1 LGRWRGGWSRGD
13 NRRQGRCAAGEI
25 RRRGGEATGSGVR
38 REEMSSIWRRRRPG
52 ETQRGAHGVDLAAV
66 SIQGEEKAWGS
77 CEASKVS
84 PMPRR
89 RCRRSGRGVEE
100 RRGDERER
108 ARQRRSPGVSG
119 GTTLASAGGAGSS
132 LSDAA
137 SRGGG
142 MRNRRMW
149 ATAAAPR
156 IGERRRR
163 FRFWV
168 VERMRWRGGWGHSGK
183 TWPSCAR
190 CDWKDACGGGLTRGI
205 QEKSR
210 RKTSLSFILYIYR
223 VFIFYTLGME

>member
-1 LGRWRGGWSRGD
+1 LG
-13 NRRQGRCAAGEI
+13 
-25 RRRGGEATGSGVR
+25 
-38 REEMSSIWRRRRPG
+38 
-52 ETQRGAHGVDLAAV
+52 LL
-66 SIQGEEKAWGS
+66 
-77 CEASKVS
+77 
-84 PMPRR
+84 
-89 RCRRSGRGVEE
+89 RGVEGVSHASPPLPPVGERGGGEE
-100 RRGDERER
+100 RRREGEGAAAVVSR
-108 ARQRRSPGVSG
+108 RQRWSPGVSG
-119 GTTLASAGGAGSS
+119 GTTLASAGGAASS
-132 LSDAA
+132 LSDAT

-156 IGERRRR
+156 IGERRQR